1 MPLAMEPRGRSLC
14 GSRNAYGTWLGGPR
28 THSTTR
34 QSEQEV
40 TPSRGKPLRF
50 QGLFVLAA

>member
-1 MPLAMEPRGRSLC
+1 MEPRGRSLC
-14 GSRNAYGTWLGGPR
+14 GSRNAYGTWLGGLR
-28 THSTTR
+28 TLSTTR

-40 TPSRGKPLRF
+40 NPRRGKPLRF